1 MRFRPLSTL
10 VFVASTAAIAASCAT
25 GDSPTSPPDAKQS
38 VVKPSPEPSKSLL
51 GGLLGTSQTVVG
63 LQRTTPL
70 TSAITVT
77 KSIGVLGGTLS
88 IPAAGLTVIVPPL
101 ALTSTKTISI
111 TAVAGSTVAYEFS
124 PAGTKF
130 LLPLVATQSLVNT
143 QAHNGGLI
151 NPLSLFVGYFANNG
165 NINLVSEILNINLN
179 ILGQLAVFDIWH
191 FSGYI
196 LASGYDSGI

>member
-1 MRFRPLSTL
+1 MRFRLLSKL
-10 VFVASTAAIAASCAT
+10 VLVASTAAIAASCAT
-25 GDSPTSPPDAKQS
+25 SDSPTSPSAAKAPVAAPQ
-38 VVKPSPEPSKSLL
+38 PSKSLL
-51 GGLLGTSQTVVG
+51 GGLLGTPQTVVA

-70 TSAITVT
+70 KSAITVS

-88 IPAAGLTVIVPPL
+88 IPAAGLTVVVPPL

-111 TAVAGSTVAYEFS
+111 TAMAGSNVAYEFS

-151 NPLSLFVGYFANNG
+151 NPLSLFVGYFADNSNV
-165 NINLVSEILNINLN
+165 NLVSEILNINLN
-179 ILGQLAVFDIWH
+179 VLGQLAIFDIWH

-196 LASGYDSGI
+196 FASGYDSGI